1 MTKPIIPQ
9 PESRFIR
16 LRCEKCKN
24 EQIIFSKPSS
34 EIRCLVCGAMLA
46 KPTGGIGRVVDSKIV
61 EVLE

>member
-1 MTKPIIPQ
+1 MTKQMIPQ

-16 LRCEKCKN
+16 LLCEKCKN

-34 EIRCLVCGAMLA
+34 RISCLVCGAVLA
-46 KPTGGIGRVVDSKIV
+46 RPTGGIGQVSDSKIV

>member
-34 EIRCLVCGAMLA
+34 EIRCLVCGALLA
-46 KPTGGIGRVVDSKIV
+46 KPTGGIGQVVDSKIV